1 MRSDGADRSRHQL
14 QPKGPAV
21 LRFAALFL
29 GATPLFFLAF
39 WGLGLLANLSL
50 SMLPG
55 SQEPVDLRWVFG
67 LACAAGA
74 VGAAAF
80 EWGLRTGVRRAAERA
95 EAGDQIGAARQLA
108 EATGH
113 GLEWSAT
120 AVQSYLDERPA
131 ASPGGGE
138 LPEEV
143 RRLAAAGH
151 QLRAAARLR
160 ELSGVG
166 VEEAM
171 RRVEAYLT
179 ERARTAEPGAAP
191 AAAPDRRGMQAFR
204 DV

>member
-1 MRSDGADRSRHQL
+1 MRSDGADRARHQL

-21 LRFAALFL
+21 VRFAVLFL
-29 GATPLFFLAF
+29 AATHLSCLVF

-55 SQEPVDLRWVFG
+55 SQEPIDLLWVFG

-74 VGAAAF
+74 GGAALF

-113 GLEWSAT
+113 GLEWAAA
-120 AVQSYLDERPA
+120 AVQSYLDERRA
-131 ASPGGGE
+131 ASPDGGE

-143 RRLAAAGH
+143 RRLADAGE
-151 QLRAAARLR
+151 QLRAVARLR
-160 ELSGVG
+160 ELSGAG
-166 VEEAM
+166 AEEAM
-171 RRVEAYLT
+171 RRVEAYLA
-179 ERARTAEPGAAP
+179 ERAKTAEPSTAPDP
-191 AAAPDRRGMQAFR
+191 AA
-204 DV
+204 